1 MEQTKKTTLAYA
13 PDVDFKPNT
22 RMRLNSN
29 NASRSDV
36 EFEPISGS
44 NTVRLNSKTVRLNS
58 NNTSRSEQVKRSGN
72 YFYTTGRQTDSR
84 MKGMMKEDEGK
95 QLDKQITPF
104 NEEKDPYSLDFVL
117 QDIDNNRIQVYIK
130 KELIYM
136 YEPLF
141 VEGQCYQISNFG
153 VAENGVLWDSQN
165 EISDFD
171 VVDVIG
177 TVVAIGKSIMCMR
190 NIDQKARFVQWNTVT
205 GP

>member
-153 VAENGVLWDSQN
+153 VAENG
-165 EISDFD
+165 
-171 VVDVIG
+171 
-177 TVVAIGKSIMCMR
+177 GKLPLLPHKFKIAFHK
-190 NIDQKARFVQWNTVT
+190 NTTVT
-205 GP
+205 RIDHIDDNMKGFVFDNISTLGQPK